1 MRTLYF
7 THISISKI
15 KHKCVSPSGTC
26 TSTNTKFCRSYIT
39 IYIYII
45 WKLFSHECYFSNIFF
60 QYFSKSCDFP
70 IQSRFC
76 IKATNW
82 SKGTKDFLK
91 KIFSFT
97 RICSNINIA
106 TKNKALKSGNIIYGP
121 RSHKTRFFFLTYT
134 KLCASPLPPN
144 LLSIL
149 LLFNATLLLYENFL
163 KVWLTMAFNHNGEL

>member
-7 THISISKI
+7 SHISISKI

-39 IYIYII
+39 IYIYI
-45 WKLFSHECYFSNIFF
+45 LFENFLAMNVLFP
-60 QYFSKSCDFP
+60 KSCDFP

-82 SKGTKDFLK
+82 SKGNEDFLK

-149 LLFNATLLLYENFL
+149 LLFNTTLLLYENFL
-163 KVWLTMAFNHNGEL
+163 KVWLTVAFNHNGEL